1 MGILFRV
8 LSDSVEFRYYPVRY
22 ALILMFILS
31 LDIYMRIV
39 WSCIDVSHEGGQL
52 DVAGLD
58 CYYAGSSKDPNDAC
72 VASGG
77 DLLQVSSKGLFGRFW
92 CDQLEPCTRPSRRS
106 SLLV

>member
-58 CYYAGSSKDPNDAC
+58 CYYAGSSKDLNDAC

-77 DLLQVSSKGLFGRFW
+77 VYCR
-92 CDQLEPCTRPSRRS
+92 
-106 SLLV
+106 LVVRG